1 MISPPVIVRP
11 RGQQGSALVEALVSV
26 LLFSI
31 AIIALMRVL
40 GTAVKDSG
48 DIQYRAIAAT
58 VADETIG
65 RMWVD
70 RGNLAAYEED
80 AATLDAGL
88 GLPGGTRTVDVDGN
102 RVTVTID
109 WQPPGTGA
117 HTHTVTATLTGN

>member
-1 MISPPVIVRP
+1 MILRKP
-11 RGQQGSALVEALVSV
+11 GQQGSALIEALVSV

-40 GTAVKDSG
+40 GAAVKDSG
-48 DIQYRAIAAT
+48 DVQYRAVAAT

-70 RGNLAAYEED
+70 RTNLASYVQTD
-80 AATLDAGL
+80 AALDAGI
-88 GLPGGTRTVDVDGN
+88 GLPSGTRTVEVTGN
-102 RVTVTID
+102 RVTVTIN
-109 WQPPGTGA
+109 WQPPGAGA

>member
-1 MISPPVIVRP
+1 MISPPVIARP

-102 RVTVTID
+102 RVTVTIA
-109 WQPPGTGA
+109 WQPP
-117 HTHTVTATLTGN
+117 HY